1 MSLTAHILSVQHMVI
16 FTKYVLKKCGNE
28 YKLGLAHKPFVL
40 LKTFANWFRQLQ
52 HLLGKTLSCGAA
64 QFKST
69 FCTA

>member
-40 LKTFANWFRQLQ
+40 LKNFSNWFRQLQ
-52 HLLGKTLSCGAA
+52 HLLGKNLSCGAA